1 MYYYI
6 FDIKRFR
13 KKGQIDL
20 IKNQLTSLG
29 ISGEYAYIAPNQSAE
44 VLAENA
50 LNRGYST
57 IIAAG
62 SDDLINSVANVL
74 VGRREV
80 LGILPLSASDELT
93 NLIGCKDWQSAV
105 EVLRF
110 RRIKEMN
117 LGKIA
122 GNKHFITSL
131 YLDINSPVE
140 VTVEFKDFILQ
151 AWAKNLII
159 SNYHPEILKKFAD
172 NLDVAMESI
181 RQKPTGIFKKISNI
195 IKPSEQNLSDNISFV
210 RAKSLRVFTKTA
222 IPLVAGDRIIART
235 PQLIESSEDKIR
247 LIVAKNS

>member
-6 FDIKRFR
+6 FDIKRLR

-44 VLAENA
+44 MLAENA
-50 LNRGYST
+50 LNKGYTT

-80 LGILPLSASDELT
+80 LGVLPLSASDELT
-93 NLIGCKDWQSAV
+93 SLIGCKDWQSAI

-110 RRIKEMN
+110 RRIKEMH
-117 LGKIA
+117 LGRISGSKY
-122 GNKHFITSL
+122 FITNL
-131 YLDINSPVE
+131 YLDISSPIE
-140 VTVEFKDFILQ
+140 VTIEFKDFILQ
-151 AWAKNLII
+151 AWAKNLIV
-159 SNYHPEILKKFAD
+159 SNYHPEIQKKFVD
-172 NLDVAMESI
+172 YLDVAMESI
-181 RQKPTGIFKKISNI
+181 KQKPTGIFKRISSI
-195 IKPSEQNLSDNISFV
+195 IRPSEQNLSDNISFV

-222 IPLVAGDRIIART
+222 IPLVAGDKIIAKT

-247 LIVAKNS
+247 IIVAKNS